1 MCGILCLYNKQ
12 RNVLEDCG
20 KFNQMLHLLEHRGPD
35 DSRTYFD
42 SHVLLGHCRLSII
55 DLKGGKQPFEYTYQ
69 GKIYRIIFN
78 GEIYNMNELKKHLID
93 LGFHFSSQ
101 SDSEVLLVCFI
112 AYREKCLNMLDGIF
126 SFVIYYDD
134 QIFACRDHLGVK
146 PLYYYLKEND
156 LIIASEIKAIL
167 MYLGKCVVDKT
178 GIKEL
183 LGLGPSLSPGKTL
196 YKDISSLR
204 PAHYLFYDGN
214 DCIIDRYWGLQKK
227 PHLKSYEETVQ
238 DVRYLVNQSIQR
250 QLLSDVPI
258 SCMLSGG
265 LDSSI
270 ITALSSQYVNNISTY
285 SIDYLD
291 QEKYF
296 KPYDYQLT
304 RDSDYIDEM
313 VERYHSHHNNV
324 VLSQKNL
331 IIFLK
336 QSMIARDAPGM
347 ADIDSSFLLFCKEI
361 KRHHKVVL
369 SGECADEIFGGYP
382 WFYKK
387 ELYSLD
393 TFPWIRDIDQRLD
406 LLNENIKKLNI
417 KDYVQNQYYQTLQEI
432 DYLDQSFYDTNK
444 RKMIYLN
451 IEWFMQTLLTRSDS
465 QSMYSAVELRVPFA
479 SKDLIE
485 YMYNVPW
492 SYMYKDQQEK
502 SVLRDA
508 FKDFLPKD
516 IYNRKKNPYPKTH
529 SPFFLTYIKRLLLE
543 TLNDKNNILYQL
555 FDIKNSNI
563 SLKIVKPLKSL
574 GLDN

>member
-1 MCGILCLYNKQ
+1 MIIL
-12 RNVLEDCG
+12 
-20 KFNQMLHLLEHRGPD
+20 
-35 DSRTYFD
+35 
-42 SHVLLGHCRLSII
+42 
-55 DLKGGKQPFEYTYQ
+55 
-69 GKIYRIIFN
+69 
-78 GEIYNMNELKKHLID
+78 
-93 LGFHFSSQ
+93 
-101 SDSEVLLVCFI
+101 
-112 AYREKCLNMLDGIF
+112 
-126 SFVIYYDD
+126 
-134 QIFACRDHLGVK
+134 ACRDHLGVK

-361 KRHHKVVL
+361 KRHHKVV
-369 SGECADEIFGGYP
+369 
-382 WFYKK
+382 
-387 ELYSLD
+387 
-393 TFPWIRDIDQRLD
+393 
-406 LLNENIKKLNI
+406 
-417 KDYVQNQYYQTLQEI
+417 
-432 DYLDQSFYDTNK
+432 
-444 RKMIYLN
+444 
-451 IEWFMQTLLTRSDS
+451 
-465 QSMYSAVELRVPFA
+465 
-479 SKDLIE
+479 
-485 YMYNVPW
+485 
-492 SYMYKDQQEK
+492 
-502 SVLRDA
+502 
-508 FKDFLPKD
+508 
-516 IYNRKKNPYPKTH
+516 
-529 SPFFLTYIKRLLLE
+529 
-543 TLNDKNNILYQL
+543 
-555 FDIKNSNI
+555 
-563 SLKIVKPLKSL
+563 
-574 GLDN
+574 

>member
-214 DCIIDRYWGLQKK
+214 DCIIDRYWCLQKK

-465 QSMYSAVELRVPFA
+465 QSMYNAVELRVPFA

-492 SYMYKDQQEK
+492 SYMHKDQQEK

-516 IYNRKKNPYPKTH
+516 IY
-529 SPFFLTYIKRLLLE
+529 
-543 TLNDKNNILYQL
+543 
-555 FDIKNSNI
+555 
-563 SLKIVKPLKSL
+563 IVKKILILKPILLFSL
-574 GLDN
+574 PILNAFY